1 MTNKMQNS
9 VEDLLERLQILD
21 MARYYIESIISEL
34 DELEKKGNLTLNYNI
49 EEGTEEDM
57 KFDFGGFRKQIE
69 KAYKYLPDDIAG
81 IDNAKRAL
89 ADLLEDKKFI
99 NCDLS
104 KVRKMSISAK
114 AEFARFTIQNPSSAD
129 KNKKL
134 FKNIL
139 SDFTELAK
147 L

>member
-1 MTNKMQNS
+1 MTDKMQNS
-9 VEDLLERLQILD
+9 VKDLLERLQILD
-21 MARYYIESIISEL
+21 TARYYIKSIISEL
-34 DELEKKGNLTLNYNI
+34 DKLKKKGNLTLNYNI
-49 EEGTEEDM
+49 EKGTEKDR
-57 KFDFGGFRKQIE
+57 KFDFGEFRKQIE
-69 KAYKYLPDDIAG
+69 KAYKYLPDNIAT

-114 AEFARFTIQNPSSAD
+114 TEFARFAIQNPSSAD
-129 KNKKL
+129 ENKIL
-134 FKNIL
+134 FEEIL
-139 SDFTELAK
+139 SDFNELAK